1 MVSELAMNWWAMAI
15 RGVITALFGVAAIAW
30 PDITLAVLIGLFG
43 IFMLADG
50 VIAFITA
57 VRAGQEERRWWTYVV
72 EGFVEVGIGIAVFS
86 VPQVTAVILLYFIAF
101 WAIFVGIW
109 RIATAIELRREI
121 EGEWLW
127 GLSGLVTLL
136 FGFALLAFPAASA
149 LTLVTVI
156 GIFALAFGIF
166 SFVMSFRV
174 RSWQQEIEEEE
185 AHRWA
190 A

>member
-1 MVSELAMNWWAMAI
+1 MANELAMNWWGMGI
-15 RGVITALFGVAAIAW
+15 RGVITALFGVAAIIW

-43 IFMLADG
+43 LFMLADG
-50 VIAFITA
+50 VIAFISA
-57 VRAGQEERRWWTYVV
+57 IRAGQQGQRWWTYIV
-72 EGFVEVGIGIAVFS
+72 EGIVEVGIGIAVFS

-101 WAIFVGIW
+101 WAIFIGIW

-127 GLSGLVTLL
+127 GLSGLVALL
-136 FGFALLAFPAASA
+136 FGFAILAFPAAGA
-149 LTLVTVI
+149 LTLVRVI

-166 SFVMSFRV
+166 SIIMSFRV
-174 RSWQQEIEEEE
+174 RSWQHEIEDETE
-185 AHRWA
+185 RRA

>member
-1 MVSELAMNWWAMAI
+1 MANEMAMNWWTMAI
-15 RGVITALFGVAAIAW
+15 RGAITALFGVAAIAW

-43 IFMLADG
+43 AFMLVDG
-50 VIAFITA
+50 VIAFVSA
-57 VRAGQEERRWWTYVV
+57 VRAGQEGQRWWTYIV
-72 EGFVEVGIGIAVFS
+72 EGIVEVAIGIAVFS

-121 EGEWLW
+121 PGEWIW

-136 FGFALLAFPAASA
+136 FGFAILVFPGAGALA
-149 LTLVTVI
+149 LVTLV
-156 GIFALAFGIF
+156 GLFALAFGIF
-166 SFVMSFRV
+166 SFFMSFRV
-174 RSWQQEIEEEE
+174 KSWQREMEEEPT
-185 AHRWA
+185 RRA

>member
-1 MVSELAMNWWAMAI
+1 MVSELAMNWWSMGI

-30 PDITLAVLIGLFG
+30 PNITLAVLIGLFG
-43 IFMLADG
+43 IFMLVDG
-50 VIAFITA
+50 VIAFISA
-57 VRAGQEERRWWTYVV
+57 IRAGQERQRWWTYVV
-72 EGFVEVGIGIAVFS
+72 EGLVEVGIGIAVFS

-101 WAIFVGIW
+101 WAIFIGIW

-127 GLSGLVTLL
+127 GLSGLVALL
-136 FGFALLAFPAASA
+136 FGFAILAFPAAGA
-149 LTLVTVI
+149 LTLVRVI

-166 SFVMSFRV
+166 SIIMSFRV
-174 RSWQQEIEEEE
+174 RSWQHEAEEETQ
-185 AHRWA
+185 RRA